1 MSINSAL
8 LAGVSGLIA
17 NSSALS
23 SVANNIA
30 NANTV
35 GYKTVNTQFEDLVGV
50 SAGAGNYAAG
60 GVQAV
65 TQQLVSQ
72 SGSTQQTTSGT
83 DLSITGNGMFVV
95 TSTATPTASD
105 TRSYTEAGS
114 FTVDSNGYLV
124 NAAGYYLQGFPVDE
138 TTGKVTI
145 NPSDL
150 NTLATINV
158 GDVGGTAT
166 PTTTVTVNQNLNST
180 QTVSAAAAVAGGGL
194 TTVTSGVPTQV
205 GVSSTLASST
215 SASNPAT
222 VTVTDSSG
230 NVVYQDTNVTSLSST
245 GYTWSGLSTGGAT
258 EPDGLYTVSITNAAA
273 GGGVGQIT
281 NGAVTSSTVS
291 VSTNL
296 ATASAST
303 PATVTVT
310 NSSGAVVSSYTVSGL
325 SSPSYTWPGTTDGT
339 AGGTL
344 LPDGAYS
351 ISITDEASTAT
362 TPYNAQSN
370 NMASGAVKY
379 DAQITIPIANSQGG
393 QQTVTMDLLKSSTAN
408 QWYAEI
414 VAPDGDIQ
422 YGSSNT
428 TLSNNQLATGILAF
442 NQDGSINLTD
452 STIFGAGDTSPT
464 LDFGA
469 SGTTPSTA
477 TGYSWGSN
485 LGIAAQKISLNLATS
500 TGGITQLDSATLT
513 QSIEAD
519 GTAFGSLNT
528 VSIDSKGFVTA
539 TYSNGVS
546 KQIAQV
552 ALATFSNPDGLTAV
566 TGDAYQVSTTS
577 GSFNLKAPGSAGAG
591 TITPDSLE
599 ASTVDLSSQFASLIT
614 TQQAYS
620 ASAKVL
626 TTADNM
632 EQSLLQ
638 VIQ

>member
-1 MSINSAL
+1 MSLNSAL

-35 GYKTVNTQFEDLVGV
+35 GYKTVNTEFEDLVGV
-50 SAGAGNYAAG
+50 SAGAGNYSAG
-60 GVQAV
+60 GVQAD

-72 SGSTQQTTSGT
+72 SGNTQQTTSAT

-114 FTVDSNGYLV
+114 FTVDANGNLV

-138 TTGKVTI
+138 TTGAVTV
-145 NPSDL
+145 NPSEL
-150 NTLATINV
+150 NSLATINV

-166 PTTTVTVNQNLNST
+166 PTTTVTVNQNLDSAQAVST
-180 QTVSAAAAVAGGGL
+180 AAAATDPSANIITAGTPPAA
-194 TTVTSGVPTQV
+194 TT
-205 GVSSTLASST
+205 LDT
-215 SASNPAT
+215 SA
-222 VTVTDSSG
+222 
-230 NVVYQDTNVTSLSST
+230 T
-245 GYTWSGLSTGGAT
+245 GS
-258 EPDGLYTVSITNAAA
+258 
-273 GGGVGQIT
+273 
-281 NGAVTSSTVS
+281 
-291 VSTNL
+291 L
-296 ATASAST
+296 ATALAADPT
-303 PATVTVT
+303 GVATVTVT
-310 NSSGAVVSSYTVSGL
+310 NSSGQVVFTDTSQTLSALQSAGSYQ
-325 SSPSYTWPGTTDGT
+325 WNGTETGGANAP
-339 AGGTL
+339 AG
-344 LPDGAYS
+344 DYN
-351 ISITDEASTAT
+351 ISITDPSGNSLISGA
-362 TPYNAQSN
+362 YNAVTN
-370 NMASGAVKY
+370 NMAMYNANTGVGVKP

-393 QQTVTMDLLKSSTAN
+393 QQTVTLDLLKSPTAN
-408 QWYAEI
+408 QWYAEV
-414 VAPDGDIQ
+414 VAPDGNIQ
-422 YGSSNT
+422 YGTGSVLN
-428 TLSNNQLATGILAF
+428 NNQLSTGTLSF
-442 NQDGSINLTD
+442 NQDGSINLAN
-452 STIFGAGDTSPT
+452 STVFGSGNTSPT

-469 SGTTPSTA
+469 SGTTPTTA
-477 TGYSWGSN
+477 TGYAWGNS

-519 GTAFGSLNT
+519 GTAFGSLNN
-528 VSIDSKGFVTA
+528 VSIDSNGFVTA

-632 EQSLLQ
+632 EQALIQ